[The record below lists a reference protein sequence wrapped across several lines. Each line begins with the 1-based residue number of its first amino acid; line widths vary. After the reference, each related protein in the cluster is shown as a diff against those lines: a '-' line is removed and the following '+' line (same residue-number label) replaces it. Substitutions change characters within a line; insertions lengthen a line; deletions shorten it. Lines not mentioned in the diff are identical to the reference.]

1 MPSVLSEYVGYYQ
14 GRSDAAPA
22 YDPGPHSRC
31 LVCSKR
37 IMATSI
43 SMQVGGLIAK
53 DGSGRQFFFRTHKA
67 CWARLNDVERDE
79 YETSLTSRPVE
90 LPVPAVINT

>member
-14 GRSDAAPA
+14 GRSDAAPV

-37 IMATSI
+37 LLVSSVA
-43 SMQVGGLIAK
+43 MQVGGLVAK
-53 DGSGRQFFFRTHKA
+53 DGSGRHYFFRAHKA
-67 CWARLNDVERDE
+67 CWARLNDIERTE
-79 YETSLTSRPVE
+79 YEQSLTDRPVD
-90 LPVPAVINT
+90 LPVPVAVQA